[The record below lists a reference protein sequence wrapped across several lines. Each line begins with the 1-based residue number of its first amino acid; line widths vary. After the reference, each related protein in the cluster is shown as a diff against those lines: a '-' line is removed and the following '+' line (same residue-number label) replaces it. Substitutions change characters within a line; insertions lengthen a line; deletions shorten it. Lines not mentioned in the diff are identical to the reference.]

1 MDGLSGLYASDVE
14 SKRQWN
20 KKKTQELN
28 WISERTTR
36 KFRTGQR
43 KGKKQRKRGGNVA
56 EKRATVGKREDWESE
71 ATKKRQSQPLSCF
84 TASEL
89 MIKWIK

>member
-20 KKKTQELN
+20 KKKQRN
-28 WISERTTR
+28 WIES
-36 KFRTGQR
+36 QR
-43 KGKKQRKRGGNVA
+43 EPQESLEQDKGREKKQRQRGGNVA

-84 TASEL
+84 TAS
-89 MIKWIK
+89 